1 MVEDYG
7 AIRKEEGDNRE
18 RIFPRARLSE
28 GGHRGPRRLGTGQ
41 RGTRDGYDP
50 TAGDLKASYTYLCL
64 NIYMNEEIETYTKL
78 ARMLCKPVSKRP
90 LTRRLADVEN
100 LTTKNCVSKSP
111 PGRHRGLRQHRTNRQ
126 RKVITDEELLY
137 HTRALSS
144 PLVLRKEG
152 GYDRVG
158 LGWAA
163 EASSGE
169 DPSFGGVSG
178 IFMEK
183 RR

>member
-1 MVEDYG
+1 LVEDYG

-28 GGHRGPRRLGTGQ
+28 GGQRGPRRLGTGKS
-41 RGTRDGYDP
+41 GTRGGYDP
-50 TAGDLKASYTYLCL
+50 TAGDLKANYTYLCL
-64 NIYMNEEIETYTKL
+64 NIYIYMEETETYTKL

-100 LTTKNCVSKSP
+100 LTAKNCTSKPP
-111 PGRHRGLRQHRTNRQ
+111 PGRHRGLRQHRTNSQ

-144 PLVLRKEG
+144 PLVLGREG
-152 GYDRVG
+152 GYERVRK
-158 LGWAA
+158 W
-163 EASSGE
+163 
-169 DPSFGGVSG
+169 
-178 IFMEK
+178 K
-183 RR
+183 RRVV